1 MVAITWLDCIVAFPA
16 SLQFSSSVEYKYQ
29 YCGQNAFLSW
39 NVAKK
44 RVFGLVRCLIPR
56 FMAAKTSVAL
66 DCCGFGTN
74 KNHSR
79 PRG

>member
-16 SLQFSSSVEYKYQ
+16 SLQFSSSVEYKFQ

-44 RVFGLVRCLIPR
+44 KDSLASLG
-56 FMAAKTSVAL
+56 A
-66 DCCGFGTN
+66 
-74 KNHSR
+74 
-79 PRG
+79 